1 MLRLIILIFF
11 GVNVKDI
18 NVPYRLMK
26 SSVLSDSMKIIDK
39 DNNIPNIFL
48 SLNAYKKFNCHTKII
63 RHKKRSTGSVV
74 LVNLN
79 LIKFCIKSFYR
90 LLF

>member
-1 MLRLIILIFF
+1 
-11 GVNVKDI
+11 
-18 NVPYRLMK
+18 MK

-48 SLNAYKKFNCHTKII
+48 SLNAYKKFNCILKLLGI
-63 RHKKRSTGSVV
+63 KRSTEENM

-79 LIKFCIKSFYR
+79 
-90 LLF
+90 